1 MHTLNPADCLA
12 VTLAAGISLYVGYR
26 GIMWLA
32 DRVIDGITSLT
43 RFED

>member
-12 VTLAAGISLYVGYR
+12 LVIAAGISLYVGYR
-26 GIMWLA
+26 IIKWLA
-32 DRVIDGITSLT
+32 DRVIDSIGSLT